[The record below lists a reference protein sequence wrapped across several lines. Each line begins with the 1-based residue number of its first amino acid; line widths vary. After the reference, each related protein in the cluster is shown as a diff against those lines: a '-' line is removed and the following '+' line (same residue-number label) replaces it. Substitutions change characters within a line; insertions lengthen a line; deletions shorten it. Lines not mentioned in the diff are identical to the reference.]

1 MENFVFRRL
10 IRGVAV
16 AGLSTAVAVSSVS
29 APAIAAPFDPGA
41 VAPAVLEVLDEHGA
55 PLAGEELRQFMAEE
69 EERIRS
75 TEDDAAVPMLDP
87 ASGSSDDTNADDANA
102 MALKDKIVSIANAEK
117 GNGEKPNGSNC
128 TKYSKMCVA
137 WCALFSTWVWRK
149 AGVSIPQYA
158 FTGDVYKWGK
168 RHGKSYGKANLKK
181 ATKGDVLLFGTGP
194 SSPSTSTHIGIVK
207 SVSGSSVT
215 MIEGNS
221 QNKVRQ
227 VKRTLS
233 SRTFYGGSHP

>member
-1 MENFVFRRL
+1 MENFVFQRL
-10 IRGVAV
+10 IRGFAV
-16 AGLSTAVAVSSVS
+16 VGLSAAVAVSSVS
-29 APAIAAPFDPGA
+29 VPAVAAPSDP
-41 VAPAVLEVLDEHGA
+41 APAVLEVLDEHGA

-69 EERIRS
+69 EERTRN
-75 TEDDAAVPMLDP
+75 TATDV
-87 ASGSSDDTNADDANA
+87 SDDTAADDVNA
-102 MALKDKIVSIANAEK
+102 MALKDKIVNIADAEK

-137 WCALFSTWVWRK
+137 WCALFATWVWRK
-149 AGVSIPQYA
+149 AGVNIPQYA
-158 FTGDVYKWGK
+158 FTGDVYNWGK
-168 RHGKSYGKANLKK
+168 RKGKSYGKANLKK

-194 SSPSTSTHIGIVK
+194 SSTKTSTHIGIVK

-215 MIEGNS
+215 LIEGNS